1 MTFLLTLFP
10 CPIVVLKKSFEFKSR
25 KELVTLKLK
34 KNNNLQPV
42 LASNYIFFNQGGYF
56 WKWLHF
62 YGIKSIHTD
71 LHKKSICLSLIPIK
85 LYSNDVD
92 ESFRLIVKEGDS
104 SIADSGT
111 LYDVSIP
118 GGRIGVFAY
127 NQTGVIWSDMRF
139 ECKDRW
145 VVFLFLCIIIEIFKG
160 LV

>member
-1 MTFLLTLFP
+1 MITFLWH
-10 CPIVVLKKSFEFKSR
+10 K
-25 KELVTLKLK
+25 
-34 KNNNLQPV
+34 
-42 LASNYIFFNQGGYF
+42 
-56 WKWLHF
+56 
-62 YGIKSIHTD
+62 IHSYRFT
-71 LHKKSICLSLIPIK
+71 KRICLSLIPIK

-104 SIADSGT
+104 TIADSGT

>member
-1 MTFLLTLFP
+1 MITFLWH
-10 CPIVVLKKSFEFKSR
+10 K
-25 KELVTLKLK
+25 
-34 KNNNLQPV
+34 
-42 LASNYIFFNQGGYF
+42 
-56 WKWLHF
+56 
-62 YGIKSIHTD
+62 IHSYRFT
-71 LHKKSICLSLIPIK
+71 KKSICLNLIPINK

-104 SIADSGT
+104 TIADSGT

-145 VVFLFLCIIIEIFKG
+145 VVFLFLCIIIEMFKV
-160 LV
+160 LVKSMKTKMSYCLKTTNWKMIELLCTISRFLFQVISVILFA

>member
-1 MTFLLTLFP
+1 MITFLWH
-10 CPIVVLKKSFEFKSR
+10 K
-25 KELVTLKLK
+25 
-34 KNNNLQPV
+34 
-42 LASNYIFFNQGGYF
+42 
-56 WKWLHF
+56 
-62 YGIKSIHTD
+62 IHSYRFT
-71 LHKKSICLSLIPIK
+71 KSICLSLIPIK

-104 SIADSGT
+104 TIADSGT

-160 LV
+160 LVKSMKTKMSYCFKTAKDDWTVMHNQSFFISSYLCDFICLELTRLSH